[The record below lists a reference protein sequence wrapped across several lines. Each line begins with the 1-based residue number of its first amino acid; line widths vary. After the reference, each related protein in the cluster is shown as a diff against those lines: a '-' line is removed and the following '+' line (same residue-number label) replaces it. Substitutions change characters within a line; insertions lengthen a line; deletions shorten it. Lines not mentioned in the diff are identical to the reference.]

1 MKLMLLVLFIPLH
14 LYADAKVDKILD
26 RMDKLY
32 RSDQSTAYMTMKIVT
47 PHWQRSM
54 KLRSWTKG
62 LEKTFIVID
71 YPRKDKGVT
80 TLKKG
85 NEMWNYFPKINKVI
99 KVPPSMMMGSWMGS
113 DFTND
118 DLVKENTK
126 KNDYTS
132 KIIKETET
140 EYEIELL
147 PKKETVTVWGKIILK
162 VEKKRTLPLAEDYYD
177 EKGKLVRTMTFSKI
191 EKVDGKEIPMKMVL
205 IPLTKEGN
213 QTVVEYTK
221 IDFNTKINDSF
232 FSKKNLQKR
241 R

>member
-1 MKLMLLVLFIPLH
+1 MLLVVFFPVVAF
-14 LYADAKVDKILD
+14 ADAKVDKILD

-32 RSDQSTAYMTMKIVT
+32 RSSQSTASLIMKIKT
-47 PHWQRSM
+47 PHWEREM
-54 KLRSWTKG
+54 KLKSWTKG

-71 YPRKDKGVT
+71 YPRKDKGVA

-126 KNDYTS
+126 KNDYAS
-132 KIIKETET
+132 KIIKETQT
-140 EYEIELL
+140 EYHIELIPN
-147 PKKETVTVWGKIILK
+147 PKTVTVWGKIILK
-162 VEKKRTLPLAEDYYD
+162 VEKKRLLPIVEEYYD
-177 EKGKLVRTMTFSKI
+177 EKGELVRNMVFSNIKKMGNKELPLTMTLNPFK
-191 EKVDGKEIPMKMVL
+191 KK
-205 IPLTKEGN
+205 GN
-213 QTVVEYTK
+213 QTVVEYTE
-221 IDFNTKINDSF
+221 IDFNTKIKDSF
-232 FSKKNLQKR
+232 FSKRNLQKR